1 MIEINL
7 LPGARKKSK
16 STGGGSSVDVRA
28 LVASLG
34 ERFKDPWLGVA
45 VGGVLLGLLATGGMW
60 FFQGRTV
67 ATLKEQERVAV
78 QDSARFDAVV
88 KATRTAQAQR
98 DSIMR
103 QMVIIGAID
112 GERFVWPHI
121 LDEVSRALPTYTWLR
136 SIAQSSA
143 QSTVSPEAVAA
154 GQAPKLTVRVIG
166 LTVDL
171 QALTI
176 FMKQLEASNFLE
188 NVTIAGTQ
196 STQSEGKTV
205 TEFTLDMAYSK
216 PPASAIRSVPLTIA
230 VR

>member
-7 LPGARKKSK
+7 LPGARKKTK
-16 STGGGSSVDVRA
+16 ATGGGSSFDMRA
-28 LVASLG
+28 SLASLG

-45 VGGVLLGLLATGGMW
+45 VGGLAVGLLAIAGMW
-60 FFQGRTV
+60 FFQGRTE
-67 ATLKEQERVAV
+67 AALLEQERVAV

-88 KATRTAQAQR
+88 RATRTAQAQR

-103 QMVIIGAID
+103 QMAIIAAID

-121 LDEVSRALPTYTWLR
+121 LDEISRALPTYTWLR
-136 SIAQSSA
+136 SVAQSSA
-143 QSTVSPEAVAA
+143 ASTVSPEQVAA
-154 GQAPKLTVRVIG
+154 GQAPKLTLRIIG

-176 FMKQLEASNFLE
+176 FMKQLEASDFLE

-196 STQSEGKTV
+196 ATQSEGKTV
-205 TEFTLDMAYSK
+205 TEFTLDMAYAK
-216 PPASAIRSVPLTIA
+216 PPAGAIRTVPLTIA

>member
-1 MIEINL
+1 
-7 LPGARKKSK
+7 
-16 STGGGSSVDVRA
+16 
-28 LVASLG
+28 
-34 ERFKDPWLGVA
+34 
-45 VGGVLLGLLATGGMW
+45 MW
-60 FFQGRTV
+60 FFQGRT
-67 ATLKEQERVAV
+67 AAALDEQLRVAV

-103 QMVIIGAID
+103 QMAIIQAID

-121 LDEVSRALPTYTWLR
+121 MDEVSRALPTYTWLR
-136 SIAQSSA
+136 SVGQSSA
-143 QSTVSPEAVAA
+143 PSTVSPEQVAA
-154 GQAPKLTVRVIG
+154 GQSPKLTLRVIG

-176 FMKQLEASNFLE
+176 FMKQLEASDFLE

-196 STQSEGKTV
+196 ATQSEGKTV

-216 PPASAIRSVPLTIA
+216 PPASAVRTVPLTIS